1 MSIKK
6 ISKEQPDKFEFT
18 LDNLEKAKKKL
29 KNILMENNKAL

>member
-18 LDNLEKAKKKL
+18 LDNLEKAKKKI
-29 KNILMENNKAL
+29 KRYPDEQQQSA

>member
-18 LDNLEKAKKKL
+18 LDNLEKVKKIIK
-29 KNILMENNKAL
+29 KYHDG